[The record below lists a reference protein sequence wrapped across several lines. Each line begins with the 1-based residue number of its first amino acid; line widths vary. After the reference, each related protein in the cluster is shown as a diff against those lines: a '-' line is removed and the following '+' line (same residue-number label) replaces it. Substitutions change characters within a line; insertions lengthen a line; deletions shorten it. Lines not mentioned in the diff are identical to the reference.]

1 MAGAIGGPAG
11 LGGGLNPTSFFPSNL
26 TFGAGTSATSALQ
39 TGLQQGAKSATSTAA
54 SAGMALNPIGLAL
67 AGGQLALGVAQ
78 MIQAGKAREQQV
90 YNQTYQNTLTQ
101 KLNEYARQQKNEQI
115 ASAFGAKLDFVKGQI
130 ENNFLAAQASWT
142 SEQMRL
148 NEIYGRAAFRSQTMQ
163 RQLAQAVGSAAARE
177 VYGKS
182 ARRGA
187 LVSTL
192 GAYGRTRAQLVEQ
205 LLSEKTVT
213 KMRMERTEQQK
224 RSRDKL
230 AIAQVANLPMPFTA
244 IAQSPSVAA
253 GGRGLGIA
261 ANIMGIGQQAFSAYQ
276 SV

>member
-1 MAGAIGGPAG
+1 MIPASG
-11 LGGGLNPTSFFPSNL
+11 FTGVGQ

-39 TGLQQGAKSATSTAA
+39 SGLGGAASSGGSAAA

-67 AGGQLALGVAQ
+67 GVGQLGLGIAQ
-78 MIQAGKAREQQV
+78 MIQAGKVREQQI

-101 KLNEYARQQKNEQI
+101 KLNEFARQQKNEQI

-142 SEQMRL
+142 SEQVRL

-205 LLSEKTVT
+205 LLSEKTAT
-213 KMRMERTEQQK
+213 KMRMERAEQQK

>member
-1 MAGAIGGPAG
+1 MIPASG
-11 LGGGLNPTSFFPSNL
+11 FTGVGQ

-39 TGLQQGAKSATSTAA
+39 SGLGGAASSGGGAAA

-205 LLSEKTVT
+205 LLSEKTAT

>member
-1 MAGAIGGPAG
+1 MGDGFG
-11 LGGGLNPTSFFPSNL
+11 LGFDSLFGNGGLN
-26 TFGAGTSATSALQ
+26 FGAGTSATSALQ
-39 TGLQQGAKSATSTAA
+39 AGLQQGAKSATSTAA

-67 AGGQLALGVAQ
+67 AGGQLALGVAN
-78 MIQAGKAREQQV
+78 MIQQGKAREQQI
-90 YNQTYQNTLTQ
+90 YNQTYQNTLTE
-101 KLNEYARQQKNEQI
+101 KLNEFARQQKNEQI
-115 ASAFGAKLDFVKGQI
+115 ASAFGAKLDYVKGQI

-148 NEIYGRAAFRSQTMQ
+148 NEIYGRAAFRSQSMQ

-205 LLSEKTVT
+205 LLSEKTAT

>member
-1 MAGAIGGPAG
+1 MSYGQMGSFTDPFAGAGSGSFNPRGFGGLPSIPNAPTPNPT
-11 LGGGLNPTSFFPSNL
+11 GGGSSFLS
-26 TFGAGTSATSALQ
+26 GV
-39 TGLQQGAKSATSTAA
+39 
-54 SAGMALNPIGLAL
+54 NPIGLAL
-67 AGGQLALGVAQ
+67 GVGQLGLGIAQ

-205 LLSEKTVT
+205 LLSEKTAT